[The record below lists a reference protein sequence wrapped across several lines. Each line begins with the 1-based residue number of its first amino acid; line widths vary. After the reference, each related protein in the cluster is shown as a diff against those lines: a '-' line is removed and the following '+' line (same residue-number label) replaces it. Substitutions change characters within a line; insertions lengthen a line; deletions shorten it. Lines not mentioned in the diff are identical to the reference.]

1 MIGSAHLLRPLADL
15 KTGPGRAG
23 GVERKQ
29 RRRENILSQAAC
41 FVYIDSSKQLLRNK
55 LNTTP
60 VEENSSSHR
69 PKTPLAPENNIGLE
83 KQATNSQK
91 KILTWDENK
100 TQTDGSPKTNGRDI
114 RSARRWNET
123 FWFRGHW
130 HRSRRALRSVPG
142 LLPRQFG
149 SELHPRNIS
158 ADQAQES
165 LHDKP
170 TVSLPRHAVRPGNY
184 QRVDRALA
192 CKSTSGHD
200 YKWVAARLPALYLY
214 SAFHSLPWPH
224 PSFNNSTASKS
235 TVDMDVD
242 WGVWEVPG

>member
-1 MIGSAHLLRPLADL
+1 MRRKQFKPPNKKHHWLQRTTSAWQSKLQTARKNTDLGWKQNTNRRAAKNKRPRYKMSQEVEWGRLVPPGIEIGSA
-15 KTGPGRAG
+15 
-23 GVERKQ
+23 
-29 RRRENILSQAAC
+29 
-41 FVYIDSSKQLLRNK
+41 
-55 LNTTP
+55 
-60 VEENSSSHR
+60 
-69 PKTPLAPENNIGLE
+69 
-83 KQATNSQK
+83 
-91 KILTWDENK
+91 
-100 TQTDGSPKTNGRDI
+100 
-114 RSARRWNET
+114 
-123 FWFRGHW
+123 GHW

-184 QRVDRALA
+184 QRVDRAVA

-224 PSFNNSTASKS
+224 PSYNNSTASINC
-235 TVDMDVD
+235 
-242 WGVWEVPG
+242 GHGR